1 VFPVETNIVVFCLKV
16 EAHKEIVIQKLKE
29 QGILVSSFGDGM
41 IRLVVHLDI
50 VDADITK
57 TCNAIQ
63 SIQLN

>member
-1 VFPVETNIVVFCLKV
+1 ME
-16 EAHKEIVIQKLKE
+16 EQKEIVIQEFKE
-29 QGILVSSFGDGM
+29 QGLLISSFGDGM

-50 VDADITK
+50 NDEDITQ